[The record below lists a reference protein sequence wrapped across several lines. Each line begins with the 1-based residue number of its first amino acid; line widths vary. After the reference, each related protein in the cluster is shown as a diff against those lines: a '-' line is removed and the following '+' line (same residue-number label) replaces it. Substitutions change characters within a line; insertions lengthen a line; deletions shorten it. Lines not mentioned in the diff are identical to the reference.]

1 MSTTTTTT
9 TRLDWSRVDFT
20 RDFSAGAHW
29 DGDRVQRVGATI
41 RACAIEATKKTTTT
55 GDDDGHD
62 DEALRMRTLN
72 AKDVVDALVASGRYD
87 ADVRAGLRAWI
98 RRRNDAIDGTHD
110 GVKIGWRA
118 LAECED
124 ARAER
129 LRASAP
135 DGEANDDDDA
145 NAGAAASSS
154 SSWSWTRMAKVG
166 AASAIGGSL
175 LFVTGGVAAPAV
187 AASLNALGA
196 VGATTTGI
204 LATLGG
210 CSAVFGATGAGL
222 TGYKMMR
229 RTSKEMERF
238 QYIPLR
244 GAGRRF
250 AMHVFVPGFL
260 REEGDLL
267 RAWGSKD
274 NQYVVV
280 VSEPGTLGVSLERA
294 KDGTTIVTTPVEG
307 GEKSSSIAAAAG
319 VVSGSALLSCQS
331 LNPEATRRSRS
342 YSTLNKAA
350 GSSMTL
356 EELEAMVR
364 PIELRLQ
371 LPSVTADAFDDEIGN
386 LVQELDETVSTNRRA
401 PSPATPTNASTDWV
415 NETGEQYVLN
425 WEPSTLIQLGTA
437 IKFIAERFA
446 VTIAAPQIL
455 AQTALA
461 SIASAVAWPVALI
474 RASDFLDSPWTMARN
489 KAEIAG
495 EEIAHALLSRAHG
508 NRPVTLVSYSVG
520 AYVVQSTL
528 AHLRAAGAKGK
539 NIVERVVFVSAPI
552 SASSSVWEP
561 MREVVSGRLI
571 NVHCPD
577 DWILMYL
584 YRLKSIDPTSTLAGL
599 SQVKRDDVENFNI
612 SFKHANLPDE
622 MARILKIID
631 LEE

>member
-1 MSTTTTTT
+1 MDDASTTA
-9 TRLDWSRVDFT
+9 RLDWSGVDFA

-29 DGDRVQRVGATI
+29 DATRVERVGATI
-41 RACAIEATKKTTTT
+41 RACAVEATKTTS
-55 GDDDGHD
+55 GDAADDGGRD
-62 DEALRMRTLN
+62 ADALRRLDAN
-72 AKDVVDALVASGRYD
+72 EIVRALVASGAYD

-98 RRRNDAIDGTHD
+98 RRRNEGND
-110 GVKIGWRA
+110 GVKIGWHA
-118 LAECED
+118 FAECED
-124 ARAER
+124 AAAER
-129 LRASAP
+129 LRVSAP
-135 DGEANDDDDA
+135 DGEAASGGEEAVEDDA
-145 NAGAAASSS
+145 NGAS

-187 AASLNALGA
+187 MASLNALGA

-244 GAGRRF
+244 GAGRKF
-250 AMHVFVPGFL
+250 AMHLFVPGFL

-294 KDGTTIVTTPVEG
+294 EDGSTVVTVERG
-307 GEKSSSIAAAAG
+307 DKSIAAAAG
-319 VVSGSALLSCQS
+319 VVSGSVLLSCQS
-331 LNPEATRRSRS
+331 LNPEAMRRSHS
-342 YSTLNKAA
+342 YSTLNKAV
-350 GSSMTL
+350 SSMTL
-356 EELEAMVR
+356 EALEAVAR

-371 LPSVTADAFDDEIGN
+371 LPSVTADAFDDKIEN
-386 LVQELDETVSTNRRA
+386 LVQELDETVSTDRRT
-401 PSPATPTNASTDWV
+401 PSPAQQQNASTTWV
-415 NETGEQYVLN
+415 NKTGEQYVLN

-528 AHLRAAGAKGK
+528 AHLHAAGAKGK

-552 SASSSVWEP
+552 SASASVWEC

-599 SQVKRDDVENFNI
+599 SPVKRDDVENFNI

>member
-1 MSTTTTTT
+1 
-9 TRLDWSRVDFT
+9 
-20 RDFSAGAHW
+20 
-29 DGDRVQRVGATI
+29 
-41 RACAIEATKKTTTT
+41 
-55 GDDDGHD
+55 
-62 DEALRMRTLN
+62 
-72 AKDVVDALVASGRYD
+72 
-87 ADVRAGLRAWI
+87 
-98 RRRNDAIDGTHD
+98 
-110 GVKIGWRA
+110 
-118 LAECED
+118 
-124 ARAER
+124 
-129 LRASAP
+129 
-135 DGEANDDDDA
+135 
-145 NAGAAASSS
+145 
-154 SSWSWTRMAKVG
+154 
-166 AASAIGGSL
+166 
-175 LFVTGGVAAPAV
+175 
-187 AASLNALGA
+187 
-196 VGATTTGI
+196 
-204 LATLGG
+204 
-210 CSAVFGATGAGL
+210 
-222 TGYKMMR
+222 
-229 RTSKEMERF
+229 
-238 QYIPLR
+238 
-244 GAGRRF
+244 
-250 AMHVFVPGFL
+250 MHVFVPGFL

-294 KDGTTIVTTPVEG
+294 KDGTTIVTTVEG
-307 GEKSSSIAAAAG
+307 GDTTSIAAAAG

-331 LNPEATRRSRS
+331 LNPEAPRRSRS
-342 YSTLNKAA
+342 YSTLNKA

-356 EELEAMVR
+356 EELEAVMR

-371 LPSVTADAFDDEIGN
+371 LPSVTADEFDDKIGN

-415 NETGEQYVLN
+415 NKTGEQYVLN

-528 AHLRAAGAKGK
+528 AHLHAAGAKGK

-599 SQVKRDDVENFNI
+599 SPVKRDDVENFNI

-622 MARILKIID
+622 MARILKTID

>member
-1 MSTTTTTT
+1 MMDSMSTT

-29 DGDRVQRVGATI
+29 NADRVARVGATI
-41 RACAIEATKKTTTT
+41 RACAVEATKKTTD
-55 GDDDGHD
+55 GDDNH
-62 DEALRMRTLN
+62 DEALLCMRKLN
-72 AKDVVDALVASGRYD
+72 ADDVVRALVASGTYD

-98 RRRNDAIDGTHD
+98 RRRNDDIDRTGD

-124 ARAER
+124 AAAER
-129 LRASAP
+129 LRVSAP
-135 DGEANDDDDA
+135 DGEAANSEDAAADDDA
-145 NAGAAASSS
+145 NAGASSSS
-154 SSWSWTRMAKVG
+154 SSWSWTRMAQVG
-166 AASAIGGSL
+166 VASAIGGSL

-238 QYIPLR
+238 QYIPIR
-244 GAGRRF
+244 GVGRRF

-294 KDGTTIVTTPVEG
+294 KDGTTVVTIVEG
-307 GEKSSSIAAAAG
+307 GEKSIAAAAG

-331 LNPEATRRSRS
+331 LNPEAMRRSHS
-342 YSTLNKAA
+342 YSTLNKA

-356 EELEAMVR
+356 KDLEAAVR

-371 LPSVTADAFDDEIGN
+371 LPSVTADEFDDTIGN
-386 LVQELDETVSTNRRA
+386 LVQELDETVSTERRA
-401 PSPATPTNASTDWV
+401 PSPATQRNASTEWV
-415 NETGEQYVLN
+415 NKTGEQYVLN

-528 AHLRAAGAKGK
+528 AHLHAAGAKGK

-599 SQVKRDDVENFNI
+599 SPVKRDDVENFNI

-622 MARILKIID
+622 MARILKTID

>member
-1 MSTTTTTT
+1 MDSMSTT

-29 DGDRVQRVGATI
+29 DEDRTQRVGATI
-41 RACAIEATKKTTTT
+41 RACAIETTKKTT
-55 GDDDGHD
+55 DDDHHD
-62 DEALRMRTLN
+62 DDALRMSTLN
-72 AKDVVDALVASGRYD
+72 AKDVVDALVASGMYD

-98 RRRNDAIDGTHD
+98 RRRNDAVDGTHD
-110 GVKIGWRA
+110 GVKIEWRA

-124 ARAER
+124 ACAER

-135 DGEANDDDDA
+135 DGEAKAKSDDANDDDA
-145 NAGAAASSS
+145 NGGAAASSS

-187 AASLNALGA
+187 VASLNALGA

-294 KDGTTIVTTPVEG
+294 KDGTTIVTTVEG
-307 GEKSSSIAAAAG
+307 GDTTSIAAAAG

-331 LNPEATRRSRS
+331 LNPEAPRRSRS
-342 YSTLNKAA
+342 YSTLNKA

-356 EELEAMVR
+356 EELEAVMR

-371 LPSVTADAFDDEIGN
+371 LPSVTADEFDDKIGN

-415 NETGEQYVLN
+415 NKTGEQYVLN

-599 SQVKRDDVENFNI
+599 SPVKRDDVENFNI

-622 MARILKIID
+622 MARILKTID